1 MARTTFSGPVVSQ
14 RGFVAA
20 GPDEVVNITAETTL
34 TFAAHAGKVIKVN
47 DADGAITLPT
57 IKADSKGASAGQ
69 DDPNVNSHLGA
80 VYKFFVGTDC
90 TDCDIKTD
98 GTDKFVGHATI
109 VKVAD
114 GTNSTF
120 VPASAN
126 DVISMNGGTT
136 GGDKGSTVTIT
147 ALEDNVYLVEAV
159 LIGTG
164 TEATP
169 FADS

>member
-1 MARTTFSGPVVSQ
+1 MAQTTFSGPVKSL
-14 RGFVAA
+14 RGFVTA
-20 GPDEVVNITAETTL
+20 GPDSIVNITAETTL

-57 IKADSKGASAGQ
+57 IKADSKGATAG
-69 DDPNVNSHLGA
+69 DNDPNANNQLGA

-98 GTDKFVGHATI
+98 GTDKFVGHAT
-109 VKVAD
+109 VVNVSD

-120 VPASAN
+120 APASSN

-136 GGDKGSTVTIT
+136 GGDRGSTVTIT
-147 ALEDNVYLVEAV
+147 AIADNEYLVEAV
-159 LIGTG
+159 LIGAG